1 MKELEYN
8 FCFTNEER
16 KKITAKML
24 QELRKTNGYLQKEV
38 ADMIK
43 IKPATYNGYET
54 GRNETPIEVLV
65 RLSYLY
71 DTPIDIIVQKER
83 NYRTTEDL
91 KNIINEYKDE
101 LEKVENEPN
110 EKLEAIRDVMLQFLD
125 QIKEMT
131 DSEAVQSEIDDI

>member
-1 MKELEYN
+1 
-8 FCFTNEER
+8 
-16 KKITAKML
+16 
-24 QELRKTNGYLQKEV
+24 
-38 ADMIK
+38 MIK

-71 DTPIDIIVQKER
+71 NTPIDIIVQKER

>member
-71 DTPIDIIVQKER
+71 NTPIDIIVQKER